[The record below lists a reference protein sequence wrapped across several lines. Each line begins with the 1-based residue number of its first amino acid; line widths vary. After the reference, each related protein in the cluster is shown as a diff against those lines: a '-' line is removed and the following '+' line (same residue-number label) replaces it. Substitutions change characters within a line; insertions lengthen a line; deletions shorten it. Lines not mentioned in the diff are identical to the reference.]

1 MDSMVGQN
9 TNPGFYVAEVAL
21 ARAAGEGDPRANRDL
36 AERLLNRIRATVYY
50 LAAGDRDADDL
61 VQMALVAILRSA
73 RTYRGDSSLE
83 RWGDRIAVRTALRE
97 LKRRRWRERIVAL
110 DGETVREGRVSVD
123 HDISRRLLRERLA
136 LLLGR
141 LSVDRRTA
149 VTLHWMHGYSVQ
161 EIADLTSAPVNTVRD
176 RLRTGKKKLKSLLE
190 KDPALRDWARSFIH
204 ESKSHESQ
212 G

>member
-1 MDSMVGQN
+1 MVSQS
-9 TNPGFYVAEVAL
+9 TNPGFYESEVAL
-21 ARAAGEGDPRANRDL
+21 ARAAGDGDPRANRHL
-36 AERLLNRIRATVYY
+36 AERLLNRIRATVHY

-73 RTYRGDSSLE
+73 RTFRGECSLE

-110 DGETVREGRVSVD
+110 DGDVAREGQISAD
-123 HDISRRLLRERLA
+123 HDIQRRLLRDRLA
-136 LLLGR
+136 HLLGR
-141 LSVDRRTA
+141 LSADRRAA

-161 EIADLTSAPVNTVRD
+161 EIADITSAPVNTVRD
-176 RLRTGKKKLKSLLE
+176 RLRTGKKLLKSHLE

-204 ESKSHESQ
+204 ESH

>member
-1 MDSMVGQN
+1 MVGQN
-9 TNPGFYVAEVAL
+9 TNPGYFASEVAL
-21 ARAAGEGDPRANRDL
+21 ARAAGEGDPRANREL

-73 RTYRGDSSLE
+73 RTFRGDSSLE

-97 LKRRRWRERIVAL
+97 LKRRRWRERIVSL
-110 DGETVREGRVSVD
+110 DGEVAREGRVSVD
-123 HDISRRLLRERLA
+123 HDIQRRLLRERLA
-136 LLLGR
+136 RLLGK
-141 LSVDRRTA
+141 LSMDRRTA

-161 EIADLTSAPVNTVRD
+161 EIADITSAPANTVRD
-176 RLRTGKKKLKSLLE
+176 RLRTGKKQLKSHLE

-204 ESKSHESQ
+204 ESQ
-212 G
+212 GS

>member
-1 MDSMVGQN
+1 MVSQS
-9 TNPGFYVAEVAL
+9 TNPGFYESEVAL

-36 AERLLNRIRATVYY
+36 VERLLNRIRATVHY

-61 VQMALVAILRSA
+61 VQLALVAILRSA
-73 RTYRGDSSLE
+73 RTFRGECSLE

-97 LKRRRWRERIVAL
+97 LKRRRWRERIVGL
-110 DGETVREGRVSVD
+110 DGESAREGQISSD
-123 HDISRRLLRERLA
+123 HDIHRRLLRERLA
-136 LLLGR
+136 VLLGK
-141 LSVDRRTA
+141 LSPDRRTA

-161 EIADLTSAPVNTVRD
+161 EIADITEAPANTVRD
-176 RLRTGKKKLKSLLE
+176 RLRVGKKQLQSHLA

-204 ESKSHESQ
+204 ENQ